1 MSTEAE
7 VTGVTPPATE
17 RVCFQMQ
24 VDPERLDEYIARH
37 TAVWPDMLRALR
49 ETGWTNY
56 SLFARDDG
64 MIIGYVETDDYTA
77 AQQRMDATQI
87 NALWQQEMAKLFA
100 DGGSFDDGQIR
111 LCQIFNLDE
120 QLAGLD
126 D

>member
-1 MSTEAE
+1 
-7 VTGVTPPATE
+7 
-17 RVCFQMQ
+17 MQ

-37 TAVWPDMLRALR
+37 AAVWPDMLRALR

-56 SLFARDDG
+56 SLFAGDDG

-111 LCQIFNLDE
+111 LRQIFNLEE